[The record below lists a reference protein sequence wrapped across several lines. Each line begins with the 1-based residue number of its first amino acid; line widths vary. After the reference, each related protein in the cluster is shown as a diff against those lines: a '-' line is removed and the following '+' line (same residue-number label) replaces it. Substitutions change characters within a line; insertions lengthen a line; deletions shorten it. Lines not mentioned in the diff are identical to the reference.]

1 MTGRPPILKPGEPAA
16 PPAVPASL
24 HGVRRRRRPAGTAA
38 PLPRSLGTTGRGWL
52 VLLGFQLAWVVAAAV
67 SDDARRLTDR
77 VDAAITRQVVRAR
90 AGWLTE
96 IISEVDQI
104 GSGWLVTIVGL
115 GLLVANMV
123 LKRWRH
129 LFTFLVCV
137 GVIELVAGDIIYHGF
152 ERPRPYDVTIVGR
165 WAGFSLPS
173 PPVGVV
179 AILAIGITYT
189 LVVAGRPR
197 TIAKI
202 VSAVVI
208 TVYTACRVYLGV
220 DHPFDAVLSVSL
232 AVAILVNAFR
242 WFTPNESFPVTYRR
256 GKTAHLD
263 IGGARG
269 EAIRRA
275 VREQMGLTVVDVKP
289 VGLEGSG
296 GSTPLRLR
304 IAGTPDRYLFGKL
317 YAMSHVRADRWYKLG
332 RTILYGRLE
341 DEGPFQSVRRLVQYE
356 DYTAR
361 VLHDAGIPTAAS
373 YGIVE
378 LTPEREY
385 LLVTEF
391 FDGAEEIG
399 EAAVDDDVIDD
410 ALRIVRHLWDAGLA
424 HRDIKPA
431 NLLVRDGRVILIDVF
446 FVQVRP
452 SPWRQAVDLANM
464 MLVLAVRTDAERV
477 YRRALQFFTDDEI
490 AEAFAAVRGIASPT
504 QLRIAVKRDPR
515 NLVAEFRSLAPHRE
529 PVALQR
535 WSVKRVVLALGVL
548 LGAVIAVVAVSSM
561 FRPAHDIG
569 VHADPYCERSNVM
582 ILMAQSVPSATALPC
597 VAALPGGW
605 ELSAVRV
612 DDDGATIWLDSD
624 IGGDRAVAATLRR
637 PGECPVTEAVPV
649 ASDEVGIERYE
660 QPVQLPPELI
670 GRRTYLFGGGCV
682 VYEFRFSG
690 SASAALTV
698 EVDEALSFLPR
709 AELIAEVDERSGLRL
724 CGAGVTCDGS

>member
-1 MTGRPPILKPGEPAA
+1 MTGRPPTMNPDEPVA
-16 PPAVPASL
+16 PPSVPASVL
-24 HGVRRRRRPAGTAA
+24 SGRRRRRPAGTAP
-38 PLPRSLGTTGRGWL
+38 PLPRSLGMTGGFWL
-52 VLLGFQLAWVVAAAV
+52 VTLGFQLAWVVAAAT
-67 SDDARRLTDR
+67 SSDARRLTDR
-77 VDAAITRQVVRAR
+77 VDAAIARPLVRAR
-90 AGWLTE
+90 TSWLTAIVE
-96 IISEVDQI
+96 EVDRI

-115 GLLVANMV
+115 GLLAANMIF
-123 LKRWRH
+123 KRWRH
-129 LFTFLVCV
+129 LFTFLVGV
-137 GVIELVAGDIIYHGF
+137 AVIEVVAGDIIYHGF

-179 AILAIGITYT
+179 TILAIGISYT
-189 LVVAGRPR
+189 LVLAGRPR

-208 TVYTACRVYLGV
+208 TLFAACRVYLGV
-220 DHPFDAVLSVSL
+220 DHPYDAVLAVSL
-232 AVAILVNAFR
+232 SVAILVNAFR
-242 WFTPNESFPVTYRR
+242 WFTPNESFPVSYRK

-263 IGGARG
+263 IGGLRG

-275 VREQMGLTVVDVKP
+275 VREQMGLTVIDVKP

-317 YAMSHVRADRWYKLG
+317 YAMSHVRSDRWYKLG

-399 EAAVDDDVIDD
+399 EAEVDDHVIDD
-410 ALRIVRHLWDAGLA
+410 ALGIVRKLWDAGLA

-431 NLLVRDGRVILIDVF
+431 NVLVHEGRVILIDVF
-446 FVQVRP
+446 FVQIRP

-464 MLVLAVRTDAERV
+464 MLVLAVRTDAQRV
-477 YRRALQFFTDDEI
+477 YHRALQLFTEDEL

-504 QLRIAVKRDPR
+504 QLRMAVKRDPR
-515 NLVAEFRSLAPHRE
+515 DLVAEFRALAPHRE

-535 WSVKRVVLALGVL
+535 WSVKRVMLAFSVL
-548 LGAVIAVVAVSSM
+548 LGAVIAVAAVSSM

-569 VHADPYCERSNVM
+569 VHADPFCERSSVM
-582 ILMAQSVPSATALPC
+582 ILMAQSVPTATALPC
-597 VAALPGGW
+597 VASLPGGW
-605 ELSAVRV
+605 EVSAVSV
-612 DDDGATIWLDSD
+612 DDEGATIWLDSD
-624 IGGDRAVAATLRR
+624 IGGDRAVAATLL
-637 PGECPVTEAVPV
+637 PPLECSVTGAVPV

-660 QPVQLPPELI
+660 QPQQLPPGLI
-670 GRRTYLFGGGCV
+670 SRRTYLFEGGCV
-682 VYEFRFSG
+682 VYEFRFG
-690 SASAALTV
+690 GDATAALTV

-709 AELIAEVDERSGLRL
+709 SELIDEVEKRSGLRL
-724 CGAGVTCDGS
+724 CGAGIACTGS

>member
-1 MTGRPPILKPGEPAA
+1 MTGRPHTMNPGEPVS
-16 PPAVPASL
+16 PPSVPASVL
-24 HGVRRRRRPAGTAA
+24 SGRRRRRPAGTAA
-38 PLPRSLGTTGRGWL
+38 PLPRSLGMTGGFWL
-52 VLLGFQLAWVVAAAV
+52 VALGFQLAWVVAAATS
-67 SDDARRLTDR
+67 SDVLRLTDR
-77 VDAAITRQVVRAR
+77 VDAAIARPLVRAR
-90 AGWLTE
+90 TGWLTAIVE
-96 IISEVDQI
+96 EVDQI

-115 GLLVANMV
+115 GLLMANMIF
-123 LKRWRH
+123 KRWRH
-129 LFTFLVCV
+129 LFTFLVGV
-137 GVIELVAGDIIYHGF
+137 AVIEVVAGDIIYHGF

-179 AILAIGITYT
+179 TILAIGICYT
-189 LVVAGRPR
+189 LVLAGRPR

-202 VSAVVI
+202 VSAVVV
-208 TVYTACRVYLGV
+208 TLFAACRVYLGV
-220 DHPFDAVLSVSL
+220 DHPFDAVVAVSL
-232 AVAILVNAFR
+232 SVAILVNAFR
-242 WFTPNESFPVTYRR
+242 WFTPNESFPVSYRR

-263 IGGARG
+263 IGGVRG

-275 VREQMGLTVVDVKP
+275 VREQMGLTVIDVKP

-317 YAMSHVRADRWYKLG
+317 YAMSHVRSDRWYKLG

-361 VLHDAGIPTAAS
+361 VLHDAGIPTAAP

-399 EAAVDDDVIDD
+399 EAEVDDRVIDE
-410 ALRIVRHLWDAGLA
+410 ALGIVRQLWDAGLA

-446 FVQVRP
+446 FVQIRP

-464 MLVLAVRTDAERV
+464 MLVLAVRTDAPRV
-477 YRRALQFFTDDEI
+477 YHRALRLFTEDEL

-504 QLRIAVKRDPR
+504 QLRMAVKRDPR
-515 NLVAEFRSLAPHRE
+515 NLVAEFRALAPHRE

-535 WSVKRVVLALGVL
+535 WSVKRVMLALGVL
-548 LGAVIAVVAVSSM
+548 LGAVIAVAAVSSM
-561 FRPAHDIG
+561 FRPVHNIG
-569 VHADPYCERSNVM
+569 VHADPFCERSNVM
-582 ILMAQSVPSATALPC
+582 ILMAQSVPTATALPC
-597 VAALPGGW
+597 VASLPGGW
-605 ELSAVRV
+605 EVSAVRV
-612 DDDGATIWLDSD
+612 DDEGATIWLDSD
-624 IGGDRAVAATLRR
+624 IGGERAVAATLR
-637 PGECPVTEAVPV
+637 PPLECSVTGAVPV

-660 QPVQLPPELI
+660 QPQQLPPDLI
-670 GRRTYLFGGGCV
+670 SVRTYLFEGGCV

-690 SASAALTV
+690 DVTAALTV

-709 AELIAEVDERSGLRL
+709 SELVDEVDERSGLRL
-724 CGAGVTCDGS
+724 CGAGVACTGS